1 MKVYVYAQNGN
12 KLMPTYPAK
21 ARVLLKS
28 GKARVKTRVPFCIQ
42 LTYNSTEYTQP
53 VTVGIDDGGVN
64 VGISAVSNG
73 KTLYQEE
80 IALRKD
86 VSAKLKTRRDYRR
99 GRRYRKT
106 RCRKAR
112 FNNRKASIAVCKVC
126 EGNAPAGTVICRECL
141 KAVNGKHQAYRHI
154 QKTRFRIAPSI
165 KAKKDMIV
173 KAVSRIPLPVS
184 DIILE
189 DAFFD
194 FHAMQ
199 NPDVTAENYQ
209 FGPLYYHRN
218 YKKACLARDGYKC
231 RVCASENDLRVHHI
245 IHKKDGGSD
254 KLSNLMTLCEACH
267 DKHHKEGLVLPKQK
281 NVRFGS
287 ASHVQQGKNYLYAEL
302 SKKYQVKRTFGY
314 ITSRLRNKAGVDK
327 SHVNDAVVMAYGVP
341 LPVSVKTTALASR
354 KRSLHEANP
363 RKGRKIPNR
372 TAKRNNKNVISL
384 KGFYRHDSVKVFGQV
399 GYLTGFAGTSACRV
413 VDVNGDYIKKPGK
426 SYNNVNLSKVKRLHR
441 NQGVVRFYIAV

>member
-1 MKVYVYAQNGN
+1 MKVYVYAQNGK
-12 KLMPTYPAK
+12 KLMPTFPAK
-21 ARVLLKS
+21 ARILLKT
-28 GKARVKTRVPFCIQ
+28 GKAKVKSRVPFCIQ
-42 LTYNSTEYTQP
+42 LTYNTTEYIQP

-64 VGISAVSNG
+64 VGISAVSSG
-73 KTLYQEE
+73 TTLYQEE
-80 IALRKD
+80 LTLRKD

-112 FNNRKASIAVCKVC
+112 FNNRKASIAACKVC
-126 EGNAPAGTVICRECL
+126 GGNAPVSKVICRKCL
-141 KAVNGKHQAYRHI
+141 SVVDGKHQAYRDI
-154 QKTRFRIAPSI
+154 QKTRFKLAPSI
-165 KAKKDMIV
+165 KAKKDMII
-173 KAVSRIPLPVS
+173 KAVSRMPLPVS

-199 NPDVTAENYQ
+199 NPEVNAENYQ

-231 RVCASENDLRVHHI
+231 RVCISQDKLQVHHI
-245 IHKKDGGSD
+245 IPRKDGGSD
-254 KLSNLMTLCEACH
+254 KLSNLMTLCETCH
-267 DKHHKEGLVLPKQK
+267 DKHHKEGLVLPKQR
-281 NVRFGS
+281 NIRFGS
-287 ASHVQQGKNYLYAEL
+287 ASHVQQGKNYLYMEL
-302 SKKYQVKRTFGY
+302 GKTYQVKRTFGY
-314 ITSRLRNKAGVDK
+314 ITSRLRNKAGVEK

-341 LPVSVKTTALASR
+341 EPVYIKTVSLASR

-363 RKGRKIPNR
+363 RKGRKKPN
-372 TAKRNNKNVISL
+372 TSAKRNNKNVISL
-384 KGFYRHDSVKVFGQV
+384 KGFNRHDSVKVFGQY

-426 SYNNVNLSKVKRLHR
+426 SYNNVNLSEVKRLHG
-441 NQGVVRFYIAV
+441 NQGMVKFYAAV